1 MCFFNFE
8 FHILKNLCCITCA
21 FRDEHCEIIMPQGIP
36 PNISTH
42 TEAVAQSPKQIEAST
57 ITSTTRAHV
66 AAQDLIRGIAQA
78 TVDILSDKIS
88 QADKLYREEL
98 IGTRTTLQHILSS
111 DDSKLSSY
119 SSFIIEVFNECCD
132 SNSIIAVTVAIAC
145 LNLKLQELVAA
156 IPHPQQDVPKDDPY
170 ILEYLTNCQRALRS
184 FHSIVRPEDL
194 PDDLHIHH
202 LKIQNIDK
210 LLTSWIKKPFS
221 LGKEFTITC
230 HSLSQ
235 KTCDVQTLFYIH
247 C

>member
-21 FRDEHCEIIMPQGIP
+21 FRDELCEIMPQGIL

-42 TEAVAQSPKQIEAST
+42 SETVAQSPNQIEAGT

-66 AAQDLIRGIAQA
+66 AAQDLIRGIAQT
-78 TVDILSDKIS
+78 TVDILSDRIS
-88 QADKLYREEL
+88 QTDKMYREEI
-98 IGTRTTLQHILSS
+98 IGTRTTLQHILNS
-111 DDSKLSSY
+111 DDSKSY

-132 SNSIIAVTVAIAC
+132 SNSIAAVTAAIAC
-145 LNLKLQELVAA
+145 LNLKLQEFVAVS
-156 IPHPQQDVPKDDPY
+156 PHSQQDVPKDDPY
-170 ILEYLTNCQRALRS
+170 ILEYLTNCQRALRT
-184 FHSIVRPEDL
+184 FHSVVRPEDL